1 MPHSDF
7 VHLHLHTQYSLL
19 DGACRLDDLIK
30 LSQQYKFPSLAMTD
44 HGNMFGAIEFYSK
57 AIKAGIK
64 PIIGSEVYIA
74 PGSRFE
80 KSTSRLDE
88 ASYHLILL
96 AKDEVGYKNLI
107 KLVSAGYL
115 EGFYYKPRID
125 KELLAQ
131 HCAGLL
137 CLSACLQGE
146 IPYLIA
152 RDKTRE
158 AIEVAEFYRG
168 LFKDDFYL
176 EVQDN
181 KLEDQARVNKALVE
195 LSKKTGIP
203 VVATNDVHYLL
214 KQHAAS
220 HEVLLCIQTQTTVDD
235 PKRLRFEKD
244 EFYLKSAEEM
254 KLAFHEIPEAVSNTL
269 EIDRKCN
276 LELDFTKTYLPH
288 YKPPEGKTREEY
300 LKELCSEGLTG
311 RYGKVDPESAIK
323 VLERMDYELNAIKH
337 AGLTSYFLIVWD
349 FVHYAKASGIPVGP
363 GRGSAA
369 GSFVSYCLGITD
381 IDPLKYN
388 LLFERFLNPQRKN
401 LPDIDIDF
409 CYERRQEVI
418 DYVAK
423 KYGQHNVA
431 QIITFGTMAARAAV
445 RDVGRALNIP
455 YGEVDRIAKMIPFDP
470 NMTLKIALEQEPELK
485 NLYNSQEKVK
495 RLIDTASNLEG
506 LSRHAS
512 THAAGVV
519 ISEEPLTEYIPLF
532 TAGDTQITTGYPME
546 SLEKIGLLKMD
557 FLGLKTLT
565 VIDQTL
571 KIIKRI
577 KSIEMDLDTISL
589 CDEKAYKLLA
599 SGDTFGVFQLESSG
613 MRDLIKKMHPEK
625 FEDIIAILA
634 LFRPGPLGSG
644 MTDDFIKRKCG
655 KGKVRY
661 DHKLLEP
668 ILKDTYGIIVYQEQ
682 VMIIVSE
689 LAGFSLSEADTLRRA
704 MAKKE
709 PEVMERLSKLFIEG
723 AKKNRID
730 GQTAEKIFNQIE
742 YFAGYGFNKCVIGS
756 TQIIDGESGK
766 TVTVKELFYK
776 KGIINFTL
784 SCDDN
789 LKIVKMKIKDV
800 IYNGVKSVY
809 KLKTGLGKE
818 ILATSNHPFL
828 TFNGWKNLGDLS
840 IGERIAVPKT
850 IPVNG
855 DLYLE
860 PHKIIALGWILS
872 EGNTCHPS
880 GVYYYSNDKIQVDDF
895 VKSVRNFDNTIP
907 RVTKRRGRFEVYA
920 GTAKDT
926 RFQKGHLPWNNGST
940 SLTIP
945 SNTREG
951 IDKDSYE
958 SAVGL
963 MTNKRCGLRL
973 WIEELGLAYKKA
985 TEKFIPEEI
994 SCLNKE
1000 NLALF
1005 LGRLWSGDG
1014 FIFSKN
1020 NTVPFYSTSSQ
1031 RLCQQTQ
1038 GLLLR
1043 FGIVSHAVKKRFKY
1057 RYKDV
1062 EQIKLGY
1069 ALYLYGYE
1077 SIISFLQNICPY
1089 IIGKDG
1095 QINKLKSY
1103 LKRIPANLQTKDT
1116 LPGEIKLIVKEE
1128 KEKLGLTWRDI
1139 EKKTGVCVREFYGEL
1154 SPHKKGFRRSTILKL
1169 AQFFESPRLLR
1180 YINSDIVWDRVVSIE
1195 YTAMEPTYDLEIEGV
1210 HNFIA
1215 DGIIVHNSHSAAYAL
1230 ISYRTAY
1237 LKANFPVE
1245 FMTALLTSE
1254 KDNIDKI
1261 ALYKEEAERMGI
1273 RVLPPDVNES
1283 FAKFTMTKEHSI
1295 RFGLAAVKNVGQG
1308 AIDSIVKARE
1318 KWGRF
1323 ESLYDFCERVD
1334 PRLVNRKV
1342 LESLIKCGAFNSFNL
1357 FRSQLIAMLDDAM
1370 ETAQSLHKDRING
1383 QMSLFGSFG
1392 SSREDIR
1399 FKSRLRQPP
1408 DLKEWPESQLLAF
1421 EKEML
1426 GFYITGHPLAKY
1438 EKMLRTFT
1446 SSLSEGLKSLKDN
1459 QEVTVGGIINKAK
1472 HTVTKR
1478 KAEKMAILN
1487 LEDMDGF
1494 VEVLVFPETYKNFER
1509 VLRVDTIV
1517 LVKGKVSL
1525 RDDIPKVIASEL
1537 IPIEEARERLTKAI
1551 CIDVLPAGIDDGLL
1565 GKLKLML
1572 LKHPGSVP
1580 VFINLNLP
1588 DKPAKIL
1595 VEKEYYIKPEDSL
1608 VEDIESILGE
1618 GVVSFSKKDSSP

>member
-80 KSTSRLDE
+80 KSTNRLDE
-88 ASYHLILL
+88 ASFHLILL
-96 AKDEVGYKNLI
+96 VKDEIGYKNLI

-125 KELLAQ
+125 KELLSQ

-152 RDKTRE
+152 RDKIKE
-158 AIEVAEFYRG
+158 AIEVAEFYKG

-181 KLEDQARVNKALVE
+181 KLEEQAKVNKALVE
-195 LSKKTGIP
+195 ISKKTGIP

-254 KLAFHEIPEAVSNTL
+254 KLAFSEIPEAVSNTL
-269 EIDRKCN
+269 EIDGKCN

-288 YKPPEGKTREEY
+288 YKPPEGKTREQY
-300 LKELCSEGLTG
+300 LKELCSDGLTK

-495 RLIDTASNLEG
+495 RLIDTAGNLEG

-565 VIDQTL
+565 VIDQTIR
-571 KIIKRI
+571 IIKRI
-577 KSIEMDLDTISL
+577 KSVDIGLDTISL
-589 CDEKAYKLLA
+589 CDEKAYKLL
-599 SGDTFGVFQLESSG
+599 SRGDTFGVFQLESSG
-613 MRDLIKKMHPEK
+613 MRDLIKKMRPEK

-644 MTDDFIKRKCG
+644 MVDDFIKRKRG
-655 KGKVRY
+655 KVQVRY

-668 ILKDTYGIIVYQEQ
+668 ILRDTYGIIIYQEQ
-682 VMIIVSE
+682 VMMIVSA
-689 LAGFSLSEADTLRRA
+689 LAGFSLSEADSLRRA

-709 PEVMERLSKLFIEG
+709 PEIMERLSKLFIEG

-730 GQTAEKIFNQIE
+730 EKTAEKIFNLIE
-742 YFAGYGFNKCVIGS
+742 YFAGYGFNK
-756 TQIIDGESGK
+756 
-766 TVTVKELFYK
+766 
-776 KGIINFTL
+776 
-784 SCDDN
+784 
-789 LKIVKMKIKDV
+789 
-800 IYNGVKSVY
+800 
-809 KLKTGLGKE
+809 
-818 ILATSNHPFL
+818 
-828 TFNGWKNLGDLS
+828 
-840 IGERIAVPKT
+840 
-850 IPVNG
+850 
-855 DLYLE
+855 
-860 PHKIIALGWILS
+860 
-872 EGNTCHPS
+872 
-880 GVYYYSNDKIQVDDF
+880 
-895 VKSVRNFDNTIP
+895 
-907 RVTKRRGRFEVYA
+907 
-920 GTAKDT
+920 
-926 RFQKGHLPWNNGST
+926 
-940 SLTIP
+940 
-945 SNTREG
+945 
-951 IDKDSYE
+951 
-958 SAVGL
+958 
-963 MTNKRCGLRL
+963 
-973 WIEELGLAYKKA
+973 
-985 TEKFIPEEI
+985 
-994 SCLNKE
+994 
-1000 NLALF
+1000 
-1005 LGRLWSGDG
+1005 
-1014 FIFSKN
+1014 
-1020 NTVPFYSTSSQ
+1020 
-1031 RLCQQTQ
+1031 
-1038 GLLLR
+1038 
-1043 FGIVSHAVKKRFKY
+1043 
-1057 RYKDV
+1057 
-1062 EQIKLGY
+1062 
-1069 ALYLYGYE
+1069 
-1077 SIISFLQNICPY
+1077 
-1089 IIGKDG
+1089 
-1095 QINKLKSY
+1095 
-1103 LKRIPANLQTKDT
+1103 
-1116 LPGEIKLIVKEE
+1116 
-1128 KEKLGLTWRDI
+1128 
-1139 EKKTGVCVREFYGEL
+1139 
-1154 SPHKKGFRRSTILKL
+1154 
-1169 AQFFESPRLLR
+1169 
-1180 YINSDIVWDRVVSIE
+1180 
-1195 YTAMEPTYDLEIEGV
+1195 
-1210 HNFIA
+1210 
-1215 DGIIVHNSHSAAYAL
+1215 SHSAAYAL

-1273 RVLPPDVNES
+1273 QVFPPDVNES

-1342 LESLIKCGAFNSFNL
+1342 LESLIKCGAFSSFNL
-1357 FRSQLIAMLDDAM
+1357 FRSQLIAILDDAM
-1370 ETAQSLHKDRING
+1370 ETAQSLHKDKING
-1383 QMSLFGSFG
+1383 QMSLFS
-1392 SSREDIR
+1392 SSREDFR
-1399 FKSRLRQPP
+1399 FKSRLKQTP

-1446 SSLSEGLKSLKDN
+1446 SSLSEGLKVLKDG
-1459 QEVTVGGIINKAK
+1459 QEVTIGGIINKAK
-1472 HTVTKR
+1472 HTVTKKR
-1478 KAEKMAILN
+1478 AEKMAILN
-1487 LEDMDGF
+1487 LEDIEGF
-1494 VEVLVFPETYKNFER
+1494 VEVLVFPETYKKFER
-1509 VLRVDTIV
+1509 VLKVDAIV

-1565 GKLKLML
+1565 GRLKIML
-1572 LKHPGSVP
+1572 LKHPGNIP
-1580 VFINLNLP
+1580 VFIKLNLP

-1595 VEKEYYIKPEDSL
+1595 VEKEYYIKPENSL
-1608 VEDIESILGE
+1608 VEDIESVLGE
-1618 GVVSFSKKDSSP
+1618 GVVSFSKKD

>member
-44 HGNMFGAIEFYSK
+44 HGNMFGAIEFYVK

-80 KSTSRLDE
+80 KSTNRLDE
-88 ASYHLILL
+88 ASFHLILL
-96 AKDEVGYKNLI
+96 AKDETGYKNLI

-125 KELLAQ
+125 KELLSQ

-152 RDKTRE
+152 RDKIKE
-158 AIEVAEFYRG
+158 AIEVAEFYKG
-168 LFKDDFYL
+168 IFKDDFYL

-181 KLEDQARVNKALVE
+181 KLEEQAKVNKVLVE
-195 LSKKTGIP
+195 ISKKTGIP

-244 EFYLKSAEEM
+244 EFYLKSPEEM

-269 EIDRKCN
+269 EIDNKCN

-288 YKPPEGKTREEY
+288 YKPPEGKTREQY
-300 LKELCSEGLTG
+300 LKELCSEGLTK

-495 RLIDTASNLEG
+495 RLIDTAGNLEG

-565 VIDQTL
+565 VIDQTVR
-571 KIIKRI
+571 IIKRI
-577 KSIEMDLDTISL
+577 KSIDIDLDTISL
-589 CDEKAYKLLA
+589 YDEKAYKLL
-599 SGDTFGVFQLESSG
+599 SRGDTFGVFQLESSG
-613 MRDLIKKMHPEK
+613 MRDLIKKMRPEK

-644 MTDDFIKRKCG
+644 MVDDFIKRKRG
-655 KGKVRY
+655 KVQVRY

-668 ILKDTYGIIVYQEQ
+668 ILRDTYGIILYQEQ
-682 VMIIVSE
+682 VMMIVSA

-709 PEVMERLSKLFIEG
+709 PEIMERLSKLFIEG

-730 GQTAEKIFNQIE
+730 EKTAEKIFNLIA
-742 YFAGYGFNKCVIGS
+742 YFAGYGFNK
-756 TQIIDGESGK
+756 
-766 TVTVKELFYK
+766 
-776 KGIINFTL
+776 
-784 SCDDN
+784 
-789 LKIVKMKIKDV
+789 
-800 IYNGVKSVY
+800 
-809 KLKTGLGKE
+809 
-818 ILATSNHPFL
+818 
-828 TFNGWKNLGDLS
+828 
-840 IGERIAVPKT
+840 
-850 IPVNG
+850 
-855 DLYLE
+855 
-860 PHKIIALGWILS
+860 
-872 EGNTCHPS
+872 
-880 GVYYYSNDKIQVDDF
+880 
-895 VKSVRNFDNTIP
+895 
-907 RVTKRRGRFEVYA
+907 
-920 GTAKDT
+920 
-926 RFQKGHLPWNNGST
+926 
-940 SLTIP
+940 
-945 SNTREG
+945 
-951 IDKDSYE
+951 
-958 SAVGL
+958 
-963 MTNKRCGLRL
+963 
-973 WIEELGLAYKKA
+973 
-985 TEKFIPEEI
+985 
-994 SCLNKE
+994 
-1000 NLALF
+1000 
-1005 LGRLWSGDG
+1005 
-1014 FIFSKN
+1014 
-1020 NTVPFYSTSSQ
+1020 
-1031 RLCQQTQ
+1031 
-1038 GLLLR
+1038 
-1043 FGIVSHAVKKRFKY
+1043 
-1057 RYKDV
+1057 
-1062 EQIKLGY
+1062 
-1069 ALYLYGYE
+1069 
-1077 SIISFLQNICPY
+1077 
-1089 IIGKDG
+1089 
-1095 QINKLKSY
+1095 
-1103 LKRIPANLQTKDT
+1103 
-1116 LPGEIKLIVKEE
+1116 
-1128 KEKLGLTWRDI
+1128 
-1139 EKKTGVCVREFYGEL
+1139 
-1154 SPHKKGFRRSTILKL
+1154 
-1169 AQFFESPRLLR
+1169 
-1180 YINSDIVWDRVVSIE
+1180 
-1195 YTAMEPTYDLEIEGV
+1195 
-1210 HNFIA
+1210 
-1215 DGIIVHNSHSAAYAL
+1215 SHSAAYAL

-1273 RVLPPDVNES
+1273 QVFPPDVNES

-1342 LESLIKCGAFNSFNL
+1342 LESLIKCGAFSSFNL
-1357 FRSQLIAMLDDAM
+1357 FRSQLIAVLDDAM
-1370 ETAQSLHKDRING
+1370 ETAQSLHKDRLNG
-1383 QMSLFGSFG
+1383 QMTLFSSL
-1392 SSREDIR
+1392 REDIR
-1399 FKSRLRQPP
+1399 FKSRLKQPP
-1408 DLKEWPESQLLAF
+1408 SIKEWPESQLLAF

-1446 SSLSEGLKSLKDN
+1446 SSLSEGLRVLKDG
-1459 QEVTVGGIINKAK
+1459 QEVTIGGIINKAK
-1472 HTVTKR
+1472 HTVTKKR
-1478 KAEKMAILN
+1478 AEKMAILN
-1487 LEDMDGF
+1487 LEDMEGF

-1509 VLRVDTIV
+1509 VLKVDTIV

-1565 GKLKLML
+1565 GRLKLML
-1572 LKHPGSVP
+1572 LKHPGNIP
-1580 VFINLNLP
+1580 VFIKLNLP

-1595 VEKEYYIKPEDSL
+1595 VEKEYYIKPENSL
-1608 VEDIESILGE
+1608 VEDIESVLGE
-1618 GVVSFSKKDSSP
+1618 GVVSFSKKD